1 MNSGYESEE
10 AEVRIP
16 LALARRLGH
25 SLERLRAKRYR
36 TVGHEVS
43 AYVLGRVEV
52 RVIAGE

>member
-1 MNSGYESEE
+1 VNSGYESEE